1 MGYILTEVS
10 TCAFDLLRSGDA
22 AKFAE
27 HIFNQ
32 FDSDRSGHIDFREFL
47 QALSV
52 QLKGSLEE
60 RLEWAFNLYDIDGT
74 GFIERQELVEIAR
87 VIYF

>member
-1 MGYILTEVS
+1 MLIQLY
-10 TCAFDLLRSGDA
+10 FDPQGDA
-22 AKFAE
+22 AAFAE

-32 FDSDRSGHIDFREFL
+32 FDSDHSGHIDFREFL

-52 QLKGSLEE
+52 QLKGNIEQ

-74 GFIERQELVEIAR
+74 GYIERNELVEIAR
-87 VIYF
+87 VSL